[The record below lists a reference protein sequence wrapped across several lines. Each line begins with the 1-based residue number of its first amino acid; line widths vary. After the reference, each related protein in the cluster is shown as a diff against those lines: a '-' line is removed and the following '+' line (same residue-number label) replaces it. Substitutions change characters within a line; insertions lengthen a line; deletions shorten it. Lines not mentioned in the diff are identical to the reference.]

1 MTGDG
6 QSEGT
11 PAMSGAG
18 EQVCGNCAAVHGP
31 DDIFCESCG
40 YDFIT
45 GSLPSPE
52 EASRM
57 GLGGAPDGGGPG
69 GPGAPV
75 LGPDGLPLPGVPP
88 APGVGAPLAAPP
100 RLRFE
105 IGVDRAYF
113 DAVVSEGE
121 LEFPDPVPAPKE
133 VEVVGAE
140 IHIGRTSQ
148 SRAIHPDLDI
158 ADLTG
163 DPAVSSRHAV
173 VRVVADG
180 SVTVTDVG
188 STNGTIVGLPTET
201 ALPEGQSLP
210 VADGTAVYVGAWTR
224 ILITRL
230 S

>member
-1 MTGDG
+1 
-6 QSEGT
+6 
-11 PAMSGAG
+11 MSAAP
-18 EQVCGNCAAVHGP
+18 EQVCGNCGAVHGP

-52 EASRM
+52 EATRLGIAGTAEGASAA
-57 GLGGAPDGGGPG
+57 GGAPAEGAGP
-69 GPGAPV
+69 
-75 LGPDGLPLPGVPP
+75 PLPVP
-88 APGVGAPLAAPP
+88 
-100 RLRFE
+100 RIRFE
-105 IGVDRAYF
+105 VGVDRAYF

-121 LEFPDPVPAPKE
+121 LEFPDPAPAPKE
-133 VEVVGAE
+133 IEVAGAE

-173 VRVVADG
+173 VRVGADG
-180 SVTVTDVG
+180 GLTVTDVG

-201 ALPEGQSLP
+201 AITEGQPRP
-210 VADGTAVYVGAWTR
+210 VADGAAFYVGAWTR
-224 ILITRL
+224 IILTRL
-230 S
+230 P

>member
-1 MTGDG
+1 
-6 QSEGT
+6 
-11 PAMSGAG
+11 MSGAG
-18 EQVCGNCAAVHGP
+18 EQVCGNCGAVHGP

-52 EASRM
+52 EATR
-57 GLGGAPDGGGPG
+57 LGIAATADGAPESGGIPAQGGGP
-69 GPGAPV
+69 ALPV
-75 LGPDGLPLPGVPP
+75 
-88 APGVGAPLAAPP
+88 P
-100 RLRFE
+100 RIHFE
-105 IGVDRAYF
+105 VGVDRPYF

-133 VEVVGAE
+133 IEVVGAE

-173 VRVVADG
+173 VRVGADG
-180 SVTVTDVG
+180 AMTVTDVG
-188 STNGTIVGLPTET
+188 STNGTIVGTPTET
-201 ALPEGQSLP
+201 AIPEGQPRP
-210 VADGTAVYVGAWTR
+210 VTDGSAFYVGAWTR
-224 ILITRL
+224 IIITRL
-230 S
+230 V

>member
-1 MTGDG
+1 
-6 QSEGT
+6 
-11 PAMSGAG
+11 MSGAG
-18 EQVCGNCAAVHGP
+18 EQVCGNCQAVHGP

-52 EASRM
+52 EATRL
-57 GLGGAPDGGGPG
+57 GIGGTAEGGAPQSAGTADGAAGG
-69 GPGAPV
+69 A
-75 LGPDGLPLPGVPP
+75 LP
-88 APGVGAPLAAPP
+88 PP
-100 RLRFE
+100 RMHFE
-105 IGVDRAYF
+105 VGVDRAYF

-173 VRVVADG
+173 VRVGADG
-180 SVTVTDVG
+180 TLTVTDVG

-201 ALPEGQSLP
+201 AISEGQPRP
-210 VADGTAVYVGAWTR
+210 VADGAAFYVGAWTR
-224 ILITRL
+224 IIVTRL
-230 S
+230 G

>member
-1 MTGDG
+1 
-6 QSEGT
+6 
-11 PAMSGAG
+11 MSGAG
-18 EQVCGNCAAVHGP
+18 EQVCGNCGAVHGP

-52 EASRM
+52 EANRL
-57 GLGGAPDGGGPG
+57 GIAGTAEGGAPVTAGGAAEGSDGM
-69 GPGAPV
+69 ALPV
-75 LGPDGLPLPGVPP
+75 
-88 APGVGAPLAAPP
+88 P
-100 RLRFE
+100 RIRFE
-105 IGVDRAYF
+105 VGVDRAYF

-133 VEVVGAE
+133 IEVVGAE

-173 VRVVADG
+173 VRVGGDG
-180 SVTVTDVG
+180 LLTVTDVG

-201 ALPEGQSLP
+201 AIPEGQPRP
-210 VADGTAVYVGAWTR
+210 VADGAAFYVGAWTR
-224 ILITRL
+224 IIVSRL

>member
-1 MTGDG
+1 
-6 QSEGT
+6 
-11 PAMSGAG
+11 MSGAA
-18 EQVCGNCAAVHGP
+18 EQVCGNCGAVHGP

-52 EASRM
+52 EATRL
-57 GLGGAPDGGGPG
+57 GIGATAEGGAPQTAGGPG
-69 GPGAPV
+69 EGGA
-75 LGPDGLPLPGVPP
+75 GAALP
-88 APGVGAPLAAPP
+88 PP
-100 RLRFE
+100 RIRFE
-105 IGVDRAYF
+105 VGVDRAYF

-173 VRVVADG
+173 VRVGADG
-180 SVTVTDVG
+180 MLTVTDVG

-201 ALPEGQSLP
+201 AIPEGQPRP
-210 VADGTAVYVGAWTR
+210 VADGAAFYVGAWTR
-224 ILITRL
+224 IIVTRL
-230 S
+230 G

>member
-1 MTGDG
+1 
-6 QSEGT
+6 
-11 PAMSGAG
+11 MSGAG
-18 EQVCGNCAAVHGP
+18 EQVCGNCGAVHGP

-52 EASRM
+52 EATR
-57 GLGGAPDGGGPG
+57 LGIAATADGAPESGAVPVGGGGP
-69 GPGAPV
+69 ALPV
-75 LGPDGLPLPGVPP
+75 
-88 APGVGAPLAAPP
+88 P
-100 RLRFE
+100 RLHFE
-105 IGVDRAYF
+105 VGVDRPYF

-133 VEVVGAE
+133 IEVVGAE

-173 VRVVADG
+173 VRVGADG
-180 SVTVTDVG
+180 AMTVTDVG
-188 STNGTIVGLPTET
+188 STNGTIVGTPTET
-201 ALPEGQSLP
+201 AIAEGQPRP
-210 VADGTAVYVGAWTR
+210 VTDGSAFYVGAWTR
-224 ILITRL
+224 IIITRL
-230 S
+230 V